1 MLKLTVMTALIILCG
16 TNVFAVDCP
25 PFPQQINKDWE
36 VEVNAAVVKIGP
48 VKGAELKTR
57 TRNATKD
64 LLGKLPDASKIYL
77 EQMMFSS
84 YCSSL
89 RDDKTLKESEKAK
102 LLKEYRNQVMKTVK
116 ARTGKVPLLKKS
128 TMAQPPLELPIFTEK
143 VENVDFSLGERGFTA
158 GYSIAALEKQPREPF
173 NLNNFSPVK
182 VYIKNGRPYADVK
195 IYGGSGLP
203 AIEIRNN
210 QLRNK
215 PSNWDFNSNER
226 PLEIVDQNY
235 RPIYQ
240 FFYKSPS
247 HIVIN
252 GIFPFPGGLILANES
267 GAILNP
273 TLPTTFVLKRIFK
286 YPSWKYP
293 GKIDE
298 TNDR

>member
-1 MLKLTVMTALIILCG
+1 MLKLA
-16 TNVFAVDCP
+16 VFAVLISVCAANAFALDCP

-57 TRNATKD
+57 TRNATND

-102 LLKEYRNQVMKTVK
+102 LLKEYRNQVMTTVK
-116 ARTGKVPLLKKS
+116 EKTRKVSLPKNSEIVK
-128 TMAQPPLELPIFTEK
+128 PDLELPTFTEK
-143 VENVDFSLGERGFTA
+143 VEKVDFSLGEGGISA
-158 GYSIAALEKQPREPF
+158 GYSIATLEKEPREPF
-173 NLNNFSPVK
+173 KLSNFSPVK

-195 IYGGSGLP
+195 IYGGSRFP
-203 AIEIRNN
+203 SIEIKNN
-210 QLRNK
+210 QLLNK
-215 PSNWDFNSNER
+215 PPDWDFNSNDKA
-226 PLEIVDQNY
+226 LEIVDRNY
-235 RPIYQ
+235 QPIYQ

-252 GIFPFPGGLILANES
+252 GVFPFPGGLILANEN
-267 GAILNP
+267 GAVINP
-273 TLPTTFVLKRIFK
+273 TLPTVFKLRRIFR

-293 GKIDE
+293 GKFDE
-298 TNDR
+298 TTDR